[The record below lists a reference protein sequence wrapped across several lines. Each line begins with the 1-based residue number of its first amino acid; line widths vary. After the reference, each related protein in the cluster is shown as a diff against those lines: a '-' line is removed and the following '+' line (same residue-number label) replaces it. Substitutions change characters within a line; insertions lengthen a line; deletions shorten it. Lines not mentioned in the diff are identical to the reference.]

1 MPHGAGGI
9 PIGLD
14 QFDVLPCGCAY
25 EEARFEQWA
34 VGMGVWTVTRAS
46 APAGQTPKIAVS
58 TGRSERLPPLTTSR
72 QWVVTAGMQS
82 WMHL

>member
-14 QFDVLPCGCAY
+14 QLDVLPCGCAY

-34 VGMGVWTVTRAS
+34 IGMGVWTVTRAS
-46 APAGQTPKIAVS
+46 TPAGQTLKIAVS
-58 TGRSERLPPLTTSR
+58 TGRSERSPPLTVSR